1 MCIERWR
8 RCERET
14 SVPVHLPH
22 GTVCVDVC
30 FGHKHRRSFA
40 FLRGNVEVR
49 FELGCIILEPGLI
62 VFRGPKYLA
71 GTVVAPGLSGDWRW
85 KPKGPS
91 QVSQPAGT
99 RGLWCGLGRMLET
112 VGLLPCQPGLLPAG
126 FQSGSRRE
134 TGDGREGWATE
145 PATTGLPKPAPA
157 LTSSL

>member
-1 MCIERWR
+1 MC
-8 RCERET
+8 T
-14 SVPVHLPH
+14 YPMAL
-22 GTVCVDVC
+22 CVWTFVLDTGGLLLFV
-30 FGHKHRRSFA
+30 
-40 FLRGNVEVR
+40 GNVEVR

-112 VGLLPCQPGLLPAG
+112 VGLLPCQPGLRPAG
-126 FQSGSRRE
+126 FHSGSRRG
-134 TGDGREGWATE
+134 TGDGREGWGTE
-145 PATTGLPKPAPA
+145 PGTTGLPKPSQA
-157 LTSSL
+157 LTPSL